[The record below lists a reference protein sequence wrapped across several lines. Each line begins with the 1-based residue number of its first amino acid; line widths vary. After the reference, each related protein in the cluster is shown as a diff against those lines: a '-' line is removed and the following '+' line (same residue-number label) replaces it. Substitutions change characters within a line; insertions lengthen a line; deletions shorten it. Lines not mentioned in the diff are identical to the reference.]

1 MSESILSRIQSPQDL
16 KKLDLAQL
24 ELLAREIREKIIEQV
39 SFSGGHLSS
48 NLGTVELTLALHYV
62 FHAPHDCILWDV
74 SHQSY
79 THKLIT
85 GRKEEFQKLRE
96 AGGLS
101 GYTSREESVFDVSS
115 MGHSSVALSQALGM
129 RTARDLMGKNH
140 KIVAVMGDGSLTG
153 GVAFEALNNA
163 GLLKK
168 DLILILNDNEHSISP
183 NVGAMAKYLA
193 KLRASRR
200 YQNLKMTAT
209 AFLKRFP
216 KFGTWALRNI
226 EKLKVV
232 LKAVLLPSLL
242 FESFGFSYLGPI
254 DGHDLKALIEVL
266 SQAKNFSTPVI
277 VHVVT
282 TKGKGYPP
290 AEKDPVFFHSA
301 PPFYVD
307 SGKAK
312 IQSQRTFTDVVSET
326 LADLGTKRKDFVCI
340 TAAMADG
347 TGLKKFAQLFPER
360 FFDVGIAEQ
369 HAVSFAAGLS
379 LGGLKPVVAIYST
392 FLQRGFDQLIH
403 DICLQKLPAVFLI
416 DRAGVVPGDGP
427 THQGV
432 FDLSFLRI
440 MPDLSVLTPSSGA
453 ELKDMIYTALTRPE
467 PVAIRYPKAA
477 LPDPDL
483 SFLDYSFIP
492 WGQGQCLEEGEDVS
506 ILAWGPLLREAEKA
520 GEILRAEGLR
530 VGIYNL
536 RFLKPLDEELI
547 LKAYRESHLIVTLEE
562 NLIQGG
568 AGSAVL
574 EFLSQ
579 KGLPVGKVMLKGLCS
594 VPKIGNR
601 DQLLREAGLDAGSI
615 AFEIKSRIE
624 RMRAGIYS
632 WS

>member
-1 MSESILSRIQSPQDL
+1 MSEKILSQIQSPEDL
-16 KKLDLAQL
+16 KKLNLAQL
-24 ELLAREIREKIIEQV
+24 ELLAEEIRGKIIEQV
-39 SFSGGHLSS
+39 SRSGGHLSS
-48 NLGTVELTLALHYV
+48 NLGVVELTLALHYV
-62 FHAPHDCILWDV
+62 FQAPQDCILWDV

-96 AGGLS
+96 ANGLS
-101 GYTSREESVFDVSS
+101 GYTSREESIFDVSS

-129 RTARDLMGKNH
+129 RAARDLIGKNH

-193 KLRASRR
+193 RLRASRH
-200 YQNLKMTAT
+200 YQSLKKTT
-209 AFLKRFP
+209 TVFLKKFP
-216 KFGTWALRNI
+216 KFGSWALRNI

-232 LKAVLLPSLL
+232 LKAALLPSLL

-254 DGHDLKALIEVL
+254 DGHDLKVLIEVL
-266 SQAKNFSTPVI
+266 SQAKNFSTPVV

-290 AEKDPVFFHSA
+290 AEKDPIFFHSA
-301 PPFYVD
+301 PPFDVE
-307 SGKAK
+307 SGRAQGHAQKK
-312 IQSQRTFTDVVSET
+312 TFTDVVSET

-347 TGLKKFAQLFPER
+347 TGLKKFAHLFPER

-369 HAVSFAAGLS
+369 HALSFAAGLS

-403 DICLQKLPAVFLI
+403 DICLQKLPVLLLI

-440 MPDLSVLTPSSGA
+440 MPHLSILTPSSGQ
-453 ELKDMIYTALTRPE
+453 ELKDMIYTALNCPE
-467 PVAIRYPKAA
+467 PVAIRYPKAT
-477 LPDPDL
+477 LPDPDF
-483 SFLDYSFIP
+483 SFPDYSFIP
-492 WGQGQCLEEGEDVS
+492 WGKGECIEEGEDVA
-506 ILAWGPLLREAEKA
+506 ILVWGPLLREAEKA
-520 GEILRAEGLR
+520 ATVLQADGLK
-530 VGIYNL
+530 VGLYNL
-536 RFLKPLDEELI
+536 RFLNPLDGELI
-547 LKAYRESHLIVTLEE
+547 LKAYRESQLLVTLEE
-562 NLIQGG
+562 NLIHGG

-579 KGLPVGKVMLKGLCS
+579 NGLQAGKVILKGLRS

-601 DQLLREAGLDAGSI
+601 DQLLKEAGLDFQSI
-615 AFEIKSRIE
+615 ASQIKSKLE
-624 RMRAGIYS
+624 KMKSDIYT
-632 WS
+632 